1 MGQQV
6 VCIHHANCL
15 DGIAAAWVVWD
26 FYKTQGFEIELIPA
40 NYTKGLPEGL
50 EGKKVYVVDFS
61 YDYATTEWLLE
72 NTDLVLLDHHDTA
85 VRRLQN
91 LGLNALIKMGTFSPG
106 SDAASGHTLKA
117 VEENFKNVVLDSKY
131 SGAMLTWRY
140 FYGEKMPPPGIR
152 FVEDRDLWKFQYPDT
167 MLWTMAA
174 FSYPFKVEC
183 FGALI
188 NRPVSD
194 VVNEGKV
201 LRRKYEQDIEQISKN
216 TRKMLFM
223 GVEIPVINA
232 NYMFASELGSTLAL
246 DAPFVAIYSD
256 TQDARGFSLRSSGS
270 NGGSDVCAIAELFG
284 GGGHKNAAG
293 FVLKFT
299 DKRMPK
305 SHLTLDITLWQK
317 VKRLFGKLP

>member
-1 MGQQV
+1 MAQQV

-15 DGIAAAWVVWD
+15 DGIGAAWVVWNH
-26 FYKTQGFEIELIPA
+26 YKELGIEIELIPA

-50 EGKKVYVVDFS
+50 EGKKVYVVDFC
-61 YDYATTEWLLE
+61 YDYPTTVWLLK

-91 LGLNALIKMGTFSPG
+91 LTLNMMLESATSQSIPVSTPFLE
-106 SDAASGHTLKA
+106 KA
-117 VEENFKNVVLDSKY
+117 EEENFKNIVLDSNY
-131 SGAMLTWRY
+131 SGAMLAWRH
-140 FYGEKMPPPGIR
+140 FYGEKMPPLGIR

-174 FSYPFKVEC
+174 FSYPFKVES

-188 NRPVSD
+188 DRPVSD

-223 GVEIPVINA
+223 GEEIPVINA

-305 SHLTLDITLWQK
+305 SHLTLDITLRQK
-317 VKRLFGKLP
+317 VKRLFGKLS